1 MKKKRVLHPSKLC
14 STKVLHE
21 IKLRSGFLSVMSTVV
36 ETSFRHHEEALANVA
51 ISLFCKAKLL
61 RCLHCAT
68 LRST

>member
-36 ETSFRHHEEALANVA
+36 ETSLNFIKCVFGYFFTK
-51 ISLFCKAKLL
+51 S
-61 RCLHCAT
+61 T
-68 LRST
+68 L